1 MSTIFADK
9 FKNTSG
15 GNPVQIN
22 QLRGIDTAGS
32 VSVQGEGTAT
42 TNLQQGLAKCW
53 INFNGSSTV
62 AIRDSFNFTSLT
74 DNGTGDYT
82 QTFTS
87 AFSNNDYGP
96 ACVTQDSE
104 NDTSNFTT
112 SYAAIYRSATGLQT
126 TNMRLGSGHAST
138 RYDITGIFASV
149 HGDQIRAFVLY
160 CFNDFLIYRLS

>member
-15 GNPVQIN
+15 GNNVKVN
-22 QLRGIDTAGS
+22 QLSGIDTAGS

-87 AFSNNDYGP
+87 AFSNNDYAP

-104 NDTSNFTT
+104 SDTSNFTT

-126 TNMRLGSGHAST
+126 TDMRLGSGHASA

-149 HGDQIRAFVLY
+149 HGDLA
-160 CFNDFLIYRLS
+160 